1 MFNFF
6 KNNKNYINENQEIL
20 KTAALLVHAAKIDEN
35 YSNKEK
41 EIIKKAL
48 SELFSEEKNIDE
60 VIKEAENIESN
71 SNQILNFTK
80 EIKNLNEERKKKIIE
95 TLWKIIYSDS
105 LSDIYEANLMR
116 RLTGLLYL
124 DSKVVGD
131 IKKKSYI
138 KFKKMTYIVNENCIK
153 CKLMDCV
160 EVCPVDCFYEGKN
173 MLVIKPDECIDCGVC
188 EPECPVDAIVPD
200 TESGN
205 EKWLELNK
213 KYSDI
218 WPNISVKKEPPK
230 DNEKFKNEK
239 NKFKKYF
246 KENI

>member
-1 MFNFF
+1 MFNFL
-6 KNNKNYINENQEIL
+6 KNKKNYINKNQEIL

-35 YSNKEK
+35 YSNKER

-95 TLWKIIYSDS
+95 TLWKIIYSDN

-131 IKKKSYI
+131 IKEKIILNLKK
-138 KFKKMTYIVNENCIK
+138 
-153 CKLMDCV
+153 
-160 EVCPVDCFYEGKN
+160 
-173 MLVIKPDECIDCGVC
+173 
-188 EPECPVDAIVPD
+188 
-200 TESGN
+200 
-205 EKWLELNK
+205 
-213 KYSDI
+213 
-218 WPNISVKKEPPK
+218 
-230 DNEKFKNEK
+230 
-239 NKFKKYF
+239 
-246 KENI
+246 

>member
-1 MFNFF
+1 MFNFI
-6 KNNKNYINENQEIL
+6 KNKKNYINKNQEIL

-80 EIKNLNEERKKKIIE
+80 EIKNLNEENKKKIIE

-131 IKKKSYI
+131 IKKKLY
-138 KFKKMTYIVNENCIK
+138 
-153 CKLMDCV
+153 
-160 EVCPVDCFYEGKN
+160 
-173 MLVIKPDECIDCGVC
+173 
-188 EPECPVDAIVPD
+188 
-200 TESGN
+200 
-205 EKWLELNK
+205 
-213 KYSDI
+213 
-218 WPNISVKKEPPK
+218 
-230 DNEKFKNEK
+230 
-239 NKFKKYF
+239 
-246 KENI
+246 

>member
-1 MFNFF
+1 MFNFI
-6 KNNKNYINENQEIL
+6 KNKKNYINKNQEIL

-80 EIKNLNEERKKKIIE
+80 EIKNLNEENKKKIIE

-131 IKKKSYI
+131 IKKKVI
-138 KFKKMTYIVNENCIK
+138 LNLKK
-153 CKLMDCV
+153 
-160 EVCPVDCFYEGKN
+160 
-173 MLVIKPDECIDCGVC
+173 
-188 EPECPVDAIVPD
+188 
-200 TESGN
+200 
-205 EKWLELNK
+205 
-213 KYSDI
+213 
-218 WPNISVKKEPPK
+218 
-230 DNEKFKNEK
+230 
-239 NKFKKYF
+239 
-246 KENI
+246 

>member
-1 MFNFF
+1 MFNFI
-6 KNNKNYINENQEIL
+6 KNKKNYINKNQEIL

-95 TLWKIIYSDS
+95 TLWKIIYSDN
-105 LSDIYEANLMR
+105 LSDIYESNLMR

-124 DSKVVGD
+124 DSKIVGD
-131 IKKKSYI
+131 LKKKIISNL
-138 KFKKMTYIVNENCIK
+138 KK
-153 CKLMDCV
+153 
-160 EVCPVDCFYEGKN
+160 
-173 MLVIKPDECIDCGVC
+173 
-188 EPECPVDAIVPD
+188 
-200 TESGN
+200 
-205 EKWLELNK
+205 
-213 KYSDI
+213 
-218 WPNISVKKEPPK
+218 
-230 DNEKFKNEK
+230 
-239 NKFKKYF
+239 
-246 KENI
+246 

>member
-48 SELFSEEKNIDE
+48 SELFLEEKNIDE
-60 VIKEAENIESN
+60 ILKKAENIESN

-95 TLWKIIYSDS
+95 ILWKIIYSDN

-131 IKKKSYI
+131 IKKKVI
-138 KFKKMTYIVNENCIK
+138 LNLKK
-153 CKLMDCV
+153 
-160 EVCPVDCFYEGKN
+160 
-173 MLVIKPDECIDCGVC
+173 
-188 EPECPVDAIVPD
+188 
-200 TESGN
+200 
-205 EKWLELNK
+205 
-213 KYSDI
+213 
-218 WPNISVKKEPPK
+218 
-230 DNEKFKNEK
+230 
-239 NKFKKYF
+239 
-246 KENI
+246 